1 MQRTFRADRM
11 NVLGIMMV
19 SCVLFSFMALGQE
32 APPAAGQQNTMP
44 DRCPMCG
51 QTMSGQSGAGPAMQH
66 RPGMMMGMPG
76 HGMMQQ
82 APDAGPQPGMGQ
94 GMGMGMGQGM
104 GMGPGMG
111 MRMRQPGPEMPA
123 AGVRPGMRAV
133 YRMPMRQPRPAPQ
146 GPRFDAGDGISGL
159 LRRPEVQKELGI
171 TAEQRQK
178 LQDIGFESSK
188 SAIQGRAALEVLN
201 LELNRILG
209 AENPDRGAID
219 KKLQEV
225 AQAETILKRSQIN
238 ARLDAQNVL
247 TKEQR
252 GRIPQ
257 VMEQLR
263 PQPQG
268 GFMPAKP
275 ALPVPMAP
283 APKEKPKPAPTG
295 N

>member
-1 MQRTFRADRM
+1 MQKAFRANRM
-11 NVLGIMMV
+11 NLLASLMV
-19 SCVLFSFMALGQE
+19 SCALFTVMAMGQE
-32 APPAAGQQNTMP
+32 APPAAGQQNATP
-44 DRCPMCG
+44 ERCPMCG
-51 QTMSGQSGAGPAMQH
+51 QMMSRQPGGGPAMQH
-66 RPGMMMGMPG
+66 QPGMMMGMPG

-82 APDAGPQPGMGQ
+82 QAPGSAPQPGMGQ
-94 GMGMGMGQGM
+94 GMGMGVGIGQ

-111 MRMRQPGPEMPA
+111 MRMRQPGSGMQPA
-123 AGVRPGMRAV
+123 LRRPML
-133 YRMPMRQPRPAPQ
+133 RQPRPGPQ
-146 GPRFDAGDGISGL
+146 GPGFDGGDGIAGL
-159 LRRPEVQKELGI
+159 LRRPDVLKELGI

-178 LQDIGFESSK
+178 LQDIGFENQK

-201 LELNRILG
+201 LELNRMTS

-225 AQAETILKRSQIN
+225 ALAETALRRAQIN
-238 ARLDAQNVL
+238 EKLDAQNVL

-257 VMEQLR
+257 VMEKLR

-268 GFMPAKP
+268 GTMPS
-275 ALPVPMAP
+275 PVAP
-283 APKEKPKPAPTG
+283 AQKEKPKQAPEA